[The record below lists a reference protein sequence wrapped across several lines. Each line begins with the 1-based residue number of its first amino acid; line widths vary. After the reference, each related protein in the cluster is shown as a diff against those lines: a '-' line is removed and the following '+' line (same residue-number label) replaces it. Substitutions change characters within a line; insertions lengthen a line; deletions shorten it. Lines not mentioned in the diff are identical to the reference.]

1 MSQSE
6 QGWIPTEREHWKDV
20 QDRSRSFMVS
30 AVLPTANDLQRCT
43 RTAGCNIS
51 VCAPCECQPDLHHLV
66 TEAIKLGAPCVSDH
80 IKTMAYLTETNRAK
94 FLCQGKADILLVLP
108 TPVNEV
114 DIIASIGSRA
124 RENGYGTFPPQRFAT
139 APSCDVAGLRDVE
152 RGDRTDCAM
161 GSVAFGDLPRAK
173 PIRCIVGEFAALAEC
188 WTVKLGHIIRDME
201 YMGFGEGILPVLVL
215 RGMGADWSKATEE
228 MATFF
233 AAVPD
238 NLKYLGYLK
247 KHLVV
252 LHDGAP
258 SHPSNAQA
266 ALNLRLEELADSMH
280 SLMLARREHKAL
292 LEAAAQ
298 REAREAE
305 ISIDSSVDALKAA
318 SEAKINALEAEI
330 ASQMRKLQ
338 TIPDAQTARDES

>member
-1 MSQSE
+1 MIESE
-6 QGWIPTEREHWKDV
+6 QGWISSTEREQWKDV

-30 AVLPTANDLQRCT
+30 AVLPTANDLLRCT

-51 VCAPCECQPDLHHLV
+51 MCAPCECQPDLHYLV
-66 TEAIKLGAPCVSDH
+66 TEAIKLGAPCASDP
-80 IKTMAYLTETNRAK
+80 IKTMAYLTETNKMKYLYR
-94 FLCQGKADILLVLP
+94 GKADILLVLP
-108 TPVNEV
+108 TPADEV
-114 DIIASIGSRA
+114 GIIASIGSRA
-124 RENGYGTFPPQRFAT
+124 RENGYGTFPPKRFAT
-139 APSCDVAGLRDVE
+139 APRCDVDGLRDVE

-161 GSVAFGDLPRAK
+161 GSVAFGDLPRAQ
-173 PIRCIVGEFAALAEC
+173 PIRCIVGEFAAPAGR

-201 YMGFGEGILPVLVL
+201 YMGFDEGILPVLIL
-215 RGMGADWSKATEE
+215 HGADWSKATDE

-247 KHLVV
+247 KHLIV

-305 ISIDSSVDALKAA
+305 ISTDSSVDALKAA